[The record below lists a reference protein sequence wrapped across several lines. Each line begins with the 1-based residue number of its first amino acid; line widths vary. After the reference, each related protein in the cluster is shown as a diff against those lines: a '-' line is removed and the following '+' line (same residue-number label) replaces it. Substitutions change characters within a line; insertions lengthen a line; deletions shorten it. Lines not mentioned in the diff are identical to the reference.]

1 MLCYI
6 FGFKELHLTWELF
19 FLNLWHFESEQVFI
33 LFIIWT
39 MIKIK
44 YSYLKIYLF
53 YCLSDFHCE
62 NFKFLQVD
70 NFTSIWSIVNL
81 LYSTQ
86 KNIYR
91 SKFFR
96 IQYIKLFYPDCMF
109 FFLKVGSIFLGDQ
122 LKLHLLLDSYKITWD
137 SEIAVPMIR
146 SSCHVW
152 PCCTY
157 HCLPGMTLKQSG
169 SLVLPV
175 HRISYKDKINMSGP
189 MFSRSLLLQ
198 AAFRAEKSFRNL
210 KSAL

>member
-39 MIKIK
+39 MIIIK

-96 IQYIKLFYPDCMF
+96 IQYIKLFYPGLHVLF
-109 FFLKVGSIFLGDQ
+109 FKGGFYFFRRSI
-122 LKLHLLLDSYKITWD
+122 KTPSV
-137 SEIAVPMIR
+137 AR
-146 SSCHVW
+146 
-152 PCCTY
+152 
-157 HCLPGMTLKQSG
+157 
-169 SLVLPV
+169 
-175 HRISYKDKINMSGP
+175 
-189 MFSRSLLLQ
+189 
-198 AAFRAEKSFRNL
+198 
-210 KSAL
+210 

>member
-1 MLCYI
+1 MNHD
-6 FGFKELHLTWELF
+6 K
-19 FLNLWHFESEQVFI
+19 NQ
-33 LFIIWT
+33 II
-39 MIKIK
+39 IPE
-44 YSYLKIYLF
+44 IYLF
-53 YCLSDFHCE
+53 YCLSDFHYE

-86 KNIYR
+86 MIKKKNYR
-91 SKFFR
+91 SNFFVFN
-96 IQYIKLFYPDCMF
+96 ISNYFPPDCMF
-109 FFLKVGSIFLGDQ
+109 FFKVGSIFLGDQ
-122 LKLHLLLDSYKITWD
+122 LKLHLLLDSYEIKRD
-137 SEIAVPMIR
+137 SQIVVPMIR

-175 HRISYKDKINMSGP
+175 HCVSYKDKINMSGP

-198 AAFRAEKSFRNL
+198 AAFRAEKLFRNL
-210 KSAL
+210 KSALGTHKPQSLTVLANH

>member
-6 FGFKELHLTWELF
+6 FGFKELNHLTWELF

-86 KNIYR
+86 KKYLQVQIFSYSIYQTILPGLHVLFF
-91 SKFFR
+91 KGGFYFFR
-96 IQYIKLFYPDCMF
+96 RSIKTPS
-109 FFLKVGSIFLGDQ
+109 V
-122 LKLHLLLDSYKITWD
+122 
-137 SEIAVPMIR
+137 AR
-146 SSCHVW
+146 
-152 PCCTY
+152 
-157 HCLPGMTLKQSG
+157 
-169 SLVLPV
+169 
-175 HRISYKDKINMSGP
+175 
-189 MFSRSLLLQ
+189 
-198 AAFRAEKSFRNL
+198 
-210 KSAL
+210 

>member
-1 MLCYI
+1 MINCKPAI
-6 FGFKELHLTWELF
+6 FHTKKISTGPNF
-19 FLNLWHFESEQVFI
+19 FVFNI
-33 LFIIWT
+33 SN
-39 MIKIK
+39 
-44 YSYLKIYLF
+44 Y
-53 YCLSDFHCE
+53 
-62 NFKFLQVD
+62 
-70 NFTSIWSIVNL
+70 FT
-81 LYSTQ
+81 
-86 KNIYR
+86 
-91 SKFFR
+91 
-96 IQYIKLFYPDCMF
+96 PDCMF

-189 MFSRSLLLQ
+189 MFSQSLLLQ